1 MEEKITVVNF
11 SNVYKEEKFYENEHV
26 EWVDCSDIAGVDCF
40 CDNGAAMQIVRRLRS
55 LSAKGLHFI
64 DSGNYHYVS
73 KFFTD
78 KIKQHFSLVVFD
90 HHPDMQPSLFDQI
103 LTCGDWVKAVL
114 DTNRFADKVVL
125 VGTSDKLLQ
134 NISADYADRIVTFP
148 ESQLGDRQAWRTFY
162 DMHFNTPIY
171 VSIDKDVLSPVFE
184 STNWDQGVATLP
196 QLKRLLV
203 TLLRHNR
210 LIGVD
215 VCGECSY
222 SIRGL
227 LDGDVQKDD
236 MVNSELLRL
245 LSHAESS
252 FSHPCD

>member
-1 MEEKITVVNF
+1 MEGKIAVVNF
-11 SNVYKEEKFYENEHV
+11 SNVYNEEKFYENERV
-26 EWVDCSDIAGVDCF
+26 DWVDCSNIAGADCF
-40 CDNGAAMQIVRRLRS
+40 CDAEAASQIMQRLQPIP
-55 LSAKGLHFI
+55 AAGLHFI

-78 KIKQHFSLVVFD
+78 KIRQRFSLVVFD

-114 DTNRFADKVVL
+114 DTNRFVDKVVL

-162 DMHFNTPIY
+162 DMHFKTPIY
-171 VSIDKDVLSPVFE
+171 ISMDKDVLSPVFE
-184 STNWDQGVATLP
+184 STNWDQGTATLP

-203 TLLRHNR
+203 TLLRHNH

-227 LDGDVQKDD
+227 IDGDVKKDD
-236 MVNSELLRL
+236 MVNAELLRL
-245 LSHAESS
+245 LSHAVQP
-252 FSHPCD
+252 FTHPCD